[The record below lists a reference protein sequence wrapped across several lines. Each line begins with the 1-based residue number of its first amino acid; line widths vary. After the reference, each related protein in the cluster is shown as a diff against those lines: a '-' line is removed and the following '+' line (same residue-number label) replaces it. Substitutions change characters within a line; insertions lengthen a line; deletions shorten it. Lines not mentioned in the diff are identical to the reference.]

1 MEKMKLWWKFKIP
14 NKTIPPI
21 KREYKAQM
29 QELRE
34 CIAQEKEIKYGLAAF
49 GNEVEQIEI
58 KQSQKERQN
67 QEEQKEN

>member
-1 MEKMKLWWKFKIP
+1 
-14 NKTIPPI
+14 
-21 KREYKAQM
+21 M

-34 CIAQEKEIKYGLAAF
+34 RIAQEKEIKYGLAAF

-67 QEEQKEN
+67 QKEQKEK

>member
-1 MEKMKLWWKFKIP
+1 
-14 NKTIPPI
+14 
-21 KREYKAQM
+21 M
-29 QELRE
+29 QELRK

-67 QEEQKEN
+67 QKEQKEN

>member
-1 MEKMKLWWKFKIP
+1 
-14 NKTIPPI
+14 
-21 KREYKAQM
+21 M

-34 CIAQEKEIKYGLAAF
+34 CTAQETQNKYGLAVF

-67 QEEQKEN
+67 QKEHQWTKWDRKERQEK

>member
-1 MEKMKLWWKFKIP
+1 
-14 NKTIPPI
+14 
-21 KREYKAQM
+21 M

-34 CIAQEKEIKYGLAAF
+34 CTAQEREIKYGLAVF

-67 QEEQKEN
+67 HKEHQGTI

>member
-1 MEKMKLWWKFKIP
+1 
-14 NKTIPPI
+14 
-21 KREYKAQM
+21 M

-34 CIAQEKEIKYGLAAF
+34 CIAQEKEIKYRLAAF

-67 QEEQKEN
+67 QKEQKEK